1 MSMEFRDK
9 VAVVTGASGNL
20 GRAVIEAFERAG
32 ASVVMVDRRG
42 GTGSAGG
49 AADAATRFGV
59 AADLTDAAS
68 ARAAGEAAFARWGR
82 IDVLCNIAGGFAMGP
97 PAHETPDDA
106 WRRMFE
112 LNVMT
117 VVHMSAGV
125 VPRMIAAGQ
134 GAIVNVAAASSVRG
148 QAGMAPYAV
157 AKNGVVRLT
166 ESMAA
171 ELRPH
176 GIAVTCLMP
185 TIIDTPENRAAMPG
199 ADTAGWTPPADL
211 ARLVVWLA
219 GPDAPIV
226 SGSALAAGGRRPN
239 R

>member
-1 MSMEFRDK
+1 MSMDFRDK

-20 GRAVIEAFERAG
+20 GRAVTEAFEQAG
-32 ASVVMVDRRG
+32 ARVVMVDRRG
-42 GTGSAGG
+42 GG
-49 AADAATRFGV
+49 AIGNQGPADAATRFGV

-68 ARAAGEAAFARWGR
+68 ARAAGDAAFARWGR
-82 IDVLCNIAGGFAMGP
+82 IDVLCNIAGGFTMGP
-97 PAHETPDDA
+97 PAHETPDDI

-134 GAIVNVAAASSVRG
+134 GAIVNVAAASSARG
-148 QAGMAPYAV
+148 QAGMGPYAV

-211 ARLVVWLA
+211 ARLLLWLA
-219 GPDAPIV
+219 GPDAALV
-226 SGSALAAGGRRPN
+226 SGSALPASGRVPS
-239 R
+239 